1 MLKENLQQILASE
14 NREQLRAIAK
24 ALADE
29 LAIEPL
35 DLAAALI
42 YLDHRYDPLAMKVP
56 FEDQY
61 LTHKA
66 ASHNTF
72 TNFKLIRYRLS
83 VGKQHQVTEDEV
95 KRVLVNESGVDI
107 NNISHIVIQNLYTLV
122 NLPDNMP
129 QDIFLHL
136 KTVEINEHK
145 LEIKRIKSSNQK
157 KRGKNRNRRAR
168 QRNSKPDHGVSD
180 QVNGG

>member
-1 MLKENLQQILASE
+1 MLKKNLQQILTCE
-14 NREQLRAIAK
+14 NLDTHRAIAK

-29 LAIEPL
+29 LGIEML
-35 DLAAALI
+35 DLAAVLI
-42 YLDHRYDPLAMKVP
+42 YLDHRDNHLTVP
-56 FEDQY
+56 VESQNPV
-61 LTHKA
+61 HQI
-66 ASHNTF
+66 ASNNSF

-83 VGKQHQVTEDEV
+83 VGSQHQVTEDDL
-95 KRVLVNESGVDI
+95 KKVLVNESGVDI
-107 NNISHIVIQNLYTLV
+107 NNITNVVIQGLFTLV

-136 KTVEINEHK
+136 KTVEINQQM
-145 LEIKRIKSSNQK
+145 LDIKRVKSGNPK

-168 QRNSKPDHGVSD
+168 QRNSKLVQGVSD